1 MKFKTKKDYDMG
13 NKELYQQKMQAKLDG
28 WKAEVDKL
36 KAKAS
41 GTSADAQIKMNK
53 HIREIE
59 SKIEEGKSKLS
70 ELATAGEGAWET
82 VKDGLESAWDS
93 LRSAISDAT
102 SKFK

>member
-1 MKFKTKKDYDMG
+1 MG

-36 KAKAS
+36 KARAS
-41 GTSADAQIKMNK
+41 GSSADVQLKMNK
-53 HIREIE
+53 HIKELEIR
-59 SKIEEGKSKLS
+59 IAEGKLKLS
-70 ELATAGEGAWET
+70 ELASAGEGAWET

-93 LRSAISDAT
+93 LRSAVSDAA